1 MRTVKQIA
9 SQIALALNISG
20 PFNIQFLAKD
30 NAVRVIECN
39 LRASRTFPFISKTFD
54 TNFITLATKVML
66 GYQCKP
72 YNISLYGKKNIV
84 PLYVSINVS

>member
-1 MRTVKQIA
+1 VKQIA

-39 LRASRTFPFISKTFD
+39 LRASRTFPFISKTFN

-66 GYQCKP
+66 GYKCKP
-72 YNISLYGKKNIV
+72 YDISLYGK
-84 PLYVSINVS
+84 